1 MYVGTALLCGMGDF
15 YRLSCSIRCR
25 IQFPSAPPWLP
36 ITHIMGTDNTL
47 RFRRVFFITFETNK
61 TMVSMEKTDEKSPT
75 QTQGGST
82 NHRPIDEASKATY
95 CRIKYS
101 GDRVIVL
108 NIVGVQKL

>member
-1 MYVGTALLCGMGDF
+1 
-15 YRLSCSIRCR
+15 
-25 IQFPSAPPWLP
+25 
-36 ITHIMGTDNTL
+36 
-47 RFRRVFFITFETNK
+47 
-61 TMVSMEKTDEKSPT
+61 MVSMEKTDERSPT
-75 QTQGGST
+75 QTQEGST

>member
-1 MYVGTALLCGMGDF
+1 MSTGFRTGV
-15 YRLSCSIRCR
+15 
-25 IQFPSAPPWLP
+25 QFPSAPPWLP

-47 RFRRVFFITFETNK
+47 RFRRVFFITLETNK
-61 TMVSMEKTDEKSPT
+61 TMVSMEKTDERSPT

-82 NHRPIDEASKATY
+82 IIRPIDEASKATY
-95 CRIKYS
+95 YRIKYC